1 MRIPD
6 RFHAIDINSWG
17 LSKSVV
23 ALLRHDPELISR
35 LDRVRHQRLFS
46 PQYRP
51 KTIEVFY
58 DDTCWIKS
66 VDGRIVYSEIPSD
79 KSMPT
84 SIEVRFDGEI
94 AMFSIDSE
102 TIVDRTTSSVSLLE
116 LLGNNIS
123 TLAYSKS

>member
-1 MRIPD
+1 MRLPN
-6 RFHAIDINSWG
+6 RFHAIDINSWR

-23 ALLRHDPELISR
+23 ALLRHDAELISR
-35 LDRVRHQRLFS
+35 LDRVRHQRLFP

-66 VDGRIVYSEIPSD
+66 VDGRIIYSEIPSG
-79 KSMPT
+79 KSIPT
-84 SIEVRFDGEI
+84 TIEVRFDGEI

-123 TLAYSKS
+123 TLVHSES